1 MALPHCQ
8 ATAQQERGRM
18 AAAPKR
24 AQDAKATGRTE
35 SHRVAQLVK
44 NMASRLLRGKNT
56 VCEEM
61 CGNVQND
68 VTSLL
73 FR

>member
-1 MALPHCQ
+1 MLEDFFSSTNMALPHCQ

-24 AQDAKATGRTE
+24 AQDE
-35 SHRVAQLVK
+35 LVK
-44 NMASRLLRGKNT
+44 TWQVVFCEEMAYT

-61 CGNVQND
+61 CGVQND